1 MVDLS
6 FTVMVR
12 PSQTMGQ
19 LGNLTTVL
27 DPLEVRLFVWQQ
39 QNGGRSTNAEPE
51 PWLPV
56 LASH

>member
-12 PSQTMGQ
+12 PSQTTGQ

-27 DPLEVRLFVWQQ
+27 DPLEVRLFFVWQQ
-39 QNGGRSTNAEPE
+39 EWGKEC
-51 PWLPV
+51 
-56 LASH
+56 